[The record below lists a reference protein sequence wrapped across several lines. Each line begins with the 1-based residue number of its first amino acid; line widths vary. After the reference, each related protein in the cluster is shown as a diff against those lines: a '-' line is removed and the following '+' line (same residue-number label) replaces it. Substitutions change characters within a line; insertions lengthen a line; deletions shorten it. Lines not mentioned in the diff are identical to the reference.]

1 MQKESFL
8 CLFQLVLVSDALVPT
23 FLTVSYS
30 FEANANRKNS
40 TLLFMYKAFSFGGE
54 ELGFKVAKGQW
65 TEILDCKYI
74 EEQIIL
80 EMKVVLA
87 TEQGNKPCDMTIFS
101 E

>member
-1 MQKESFL
+1 MSL
-8 CLFQLVLVSDALVPT
+8 PT
-23 FLTVSYS
+23 GLRLRCSSSYFSYCSS
-30 FEANANRKNS
+30 FEANVNRKNS

-54 ELGFKVAKGQW
+54 ELGFEEAKGQG

-87 TEQGNKPCDMTIFS
+87 MEQCNKPCDMTVFS